1 MSETRQTERVTP
13 VIGEVYYMKF
23 EGSGSEQN
31 GWRPG
36 VVFQNNVGNAC
47 SPNVIALPMTKVL
60 KKSGQPTHVLVTAED
75 TGIPKDSMVL
85 CENPEKMSKK
95 RIGEFITRLSDEYMK
110 KIAKASLIAT
120 AAISFLD
127 EADLLEVWRKSV
139 RLNSAAGVA

>member
-1 MSETRQTERVTP
+1 MSEIRQTERVSP
-13 VIGEVYYMKF
+13 LIGEVYYMKF

-36 VVFQNNVGNAC
+36 VVFQNNVGNAH

-60 KKSGQPTHVLVTAED
+60 KKTGQPTHVLVTAED

-95 RIGEFITRLSDEYMK
+95 RIGGFITKLSNEYMK
-110 KIAKASLIAT
+110 KIARASLIAT
-120 AAISFLD
+120 GAVSFLD
-127 EADLLEVWRKSV
+127 KDDMLEVWQKSV
-139 RLNSAAGVA
+139 KMNGVA